1 MQVERMVLMVLR
13 ALVVVREHLAVVELM
28 AQMERMVLLEI
39 REVAEQ
45 VAVVVRRALTE
56 LRVVVVREGHR
67 VEAEHRELQVLAVP
81 RAQMEQMVVRELVD
95 KVRYLERREQAG
107 QTGLRAVVELVEQ
120 VGLMVERAQVVRRAH
135 RGRVEHHLA

>member
-1 MQVERMVLMVLR
+1 
-13 ALVVVREHLAVVELM
+13 VVVREHLAVVELM

-67 VEAEHRELQVLAVP
+67 VEAEYRELQVLAVR